1 MGRKLLDHSAHYTI
15 SSYLVRQSEA
25 VIMPTLEKGQIFER
39 YRIIQWLGSGVSGE
53 SYEAED
59 TMLLRK
65 VTLKLVYPTA
75 TLPDAARRQFFR
87 EMQGISI
94 LSHPYLAPVLDYGEF
109 DGKLYVARRYISNG
123 SLLGNN
129 GRLWFRAPL
138 DVFDAIQYGHQLAQA
153 LQHVHNRGYL
163 HGALTFTNIL
173 VLRGPNLENES
184 DYAPFLLADVGLTN
198 FVRRFGEQDSISLP
212 LPITAA
218 PEQLYKRVIPA
229 SDQFALAVVLYFWLG
244 GLPPYIG
251 SPEEIEQLKLTET
264 ITPLSSFNPSITV
277 EQDGVIL
284 RALSLSPEDR
294 YHSVLAFTNALLA
307 TLPPKTQPVSETE
320 PTNQT
325 AETIQ
330 VASEPTP
337 QSLAESTPE
346 PLSQTV
352 SETKILQQEPA
363 FVTQPE
369 LEGSELPPEPESDV
383 QSATDHI
390 PQPVLNVPQ
399 PSPEL
404 SELETSHQAELLPIA
419 QLTDTQEYLSEKQD
433 KFAAVIA
440 HLIIISPYAEEPYTV
455 ELQDDETT
463 IGRAG
468 SSDIF
473 LDRDDLTSRHHALL
487 RRENNGYVLYDR
499 RSANGVQ
506 VNGQQLQG
514 DSGSELIDG
523 DHISIG
529 NYELIFRLGM
539 PEVTDQEDRRLATQ
553 KFTTKWGA

>member
-1 MGRKLLDHSAHYTI
+1 
-15 SSYLVRQSEA
+15 
-25 VIMPTLEKGQIFER
+25 MPTLEKGQLFER

-65 VTLKLVYPTA
+65 VTLKLVHPTA
-75 TLPDAARRQFFR
+75 TLPDASRRQFFR

-94 LSHPYLAPVLDYGEF
+94 LSHPYLTPVLDYGEF

-129 GRLWFRAPL
+129 GRVWFRAPL
-138 DVFDAIQYGHQLAQA
+138 TVLDAIQYGHQLAQA
-153 LQHVHNRGYL
+153 LQHIHNRGYL
-163 HGALTFTNIL
+163 HGALTFANIL
-173 VLRGPNLENES
+173 VLRGPNLESES
-184 DYAPFLLADVGLTN
+184 DYAPFLLADVGLAN
-198 FVRRFGEQDSISLP
+198 FVRRFGEQDGISLP

-218 PEQLYKRVIPA
+218 PEQLYKRVMPA
-229 SDQFALAVVLYFWLG
+229 SDQFALAVVLYFWLVG
-244 GLPPYIG
+244 RPPYIG

-264 ITPLSSFNPSITV
+264 IIPLSSFNPSITV
-277 EQDGVIL
+277 EQDGIML
-284 RALSLSPEDR
+284 RALSVSPEDR
-294 YHSVLAFTNALLA
+294 YHSVLEFTNALLA
-307 TLPPKTQPVSETE
+307 TLPSKPQPVPETE

-325 AETIQ
+325 EDTIQ
-330 VASEPTP
+330 LSSRSVL
-337 QSLAESTPE
+337 QLLAESTPE
-346 PLSQTV
+346 PLPQSV
-352 SETKILQQEPA
+352 PETEILEQEPV
-363 FVTQPE
+363 FVTQ
-369 LEGSELPPEPESDV
+369 SELHGSALPPQPESDV
-383 QSATDHI
+383 HQPTTDHI
-390 PQPVLNVPQ
+390 PQPVLDVP
-399 PSPEL
+399 PSSSEL
-404 SELETSHQAELLPIA
+404 SRLETSHQDEPVPIA
-419 QLTDTQEYLSEKQD
+419 QLIDTQELLSEKPD
-433 KFAAVIA
+433 EYASVFA
-440 HLIIISPYAEEPYTV
+440 HLIIISPYTEEPYTV

-487 RRENNGYVLYDR
+487 KRKNNGYVIFDR

-514 DSGSELIDG
+514 ESGFDLVDG

-539 PEVTDQEDRRLATQ
+539 PEVTNQEDRRLATQ
-553 KFTTKWGA
+553 NSTTTWGA